1 MDDINKKI
9 QVINEFKF
17 FNDFIYLN
25 KRELTIDGINWF
37 WMVIVKRSKTL
48 INCWWL
54 WFCDCKRIVSIQD
67 NIKLNTLAYNSL
79 IIYIRLK
86 YFMIIDILFIE
97 RKSNAIFNFYFWTL
111 HYSSKE
117 IDILWTRNKYINIVA
132 MPQLLHVK
140 KV

>member
-67 NIKLNTLAYNSL
+67 HCVEAMPYSISIFEHYIIHQKKLT
-79 IIYIRLK
+79 
-86 YFMIIDILFIE
+86 
-97 RKSNAIFNFYFWTL
+97 FYE
-111 HYSSKE
+111 HE
-117 IDILWTRNKYINIVA
+117 INISI
-132 MPQLLHVK
+132 LLLCHNCCMWRKYKNEVK
-140 KV
+140 IFHSSTPSAKTGLFWSCI